1 MRSLPPPTTSA
12 REAFAASISR
22 VRDPALLARLN
33 SIQDDIAR
41 ASSKYELLAKA
52 GDLHRYPLENG
63 IGTVSTEELVNNY
76 EQRFAAKDSPGR
88 NIYDSIKVSPPDSRC
103 PLCGQ
108 RTVSSLDHH
117 LPKRLH
123 PALAVA
129 PLNLI
134 PACSDC
140 NKLKHDRRLRSR
152 SDQTLHPYFDDADS
166 DVWLRAT
173 IIEVKPVAVV
183 YRPSPPTS
191 WPSDLTDR
199 VLKHFEVFD
208 LADLFAAQAATELAE
223 TLAYDRDLYE
233 SAGPVQLRAHLW
245 QMHRSISRVHKN
257 SWRTALYSALA
268 ASSWYVDG
276 GAF

>member
-1 MRSLPPPTTSA
+1 M
-12 REAFAASISR
+12 
-22 VRDPALLARLN
+22 
-33 SIQDDIAR
+33 
-41 ASSKYELLAKA
+41 
-52 GDLHRYPLENG
+52 
-63 IGTVSTEELVNNY
+63 
-76 EQRFAAKDSPGR
+76 
-88 NIYDSIKVSPPDSRC
+88 
-103 PLCGQ
+103 
-108 RTVSSLDHH
+108 SSLDHH

-140 NKLKHDRRLRSR
+140 NKVKRDRQLRSR

-166 DVWLRAT
+166 DVWLTAT

-183 YRPSPPTS
+183 YRPDPPTD
-191 WPSDLTDR
+191 WPSGLTDR
-199 VLKHFEVFD
+199 VLKHFEVFE

-223 TLAYDRDLYE
+223 TLTYDRDLFE
-233 SAGPVQLRAHLW
+233 SGGPVQLGAHLW
-245 QMHRSISRVHKN
+245 QMHRSISRPHKN
-257 SWRTALYSALA
+257 SWRAALYSALG